1 MITIPQLKHQYSAQN
16 LLTDV
21 KRLTNHELARE
32 SNYED
37 KEILL

>member
-1 MITIPQLKHQYSAQN
+1 MITIPQLKRQYSAQN
-16 LLTDV
+16 LTDV